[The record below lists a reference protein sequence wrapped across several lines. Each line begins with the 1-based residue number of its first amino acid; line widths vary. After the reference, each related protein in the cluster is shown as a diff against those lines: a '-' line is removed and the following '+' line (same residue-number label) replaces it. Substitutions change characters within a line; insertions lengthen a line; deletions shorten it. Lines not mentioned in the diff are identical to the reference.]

1 MSYLRVPGE
10 NAVPISNHTKPRETG
25 TLTSITW
32 VRRGGERFAIVKA
45 EVIQEKR
52 ASRTAR
58 FWINRRSSTY
68 ALRIPE
74 HVFEAAGADC

>member
-10 NAVPISNHTKPRETG
+10 NAVPISNHTKPGETG

-45 EVIQEKR
+45 EVIQE
-52 ASRTAR
+52 
-58 FWINRRSSTY
+58 
-68 ALRIPE
+68 E
-74 HVFEAAGADC
+74 EEGE